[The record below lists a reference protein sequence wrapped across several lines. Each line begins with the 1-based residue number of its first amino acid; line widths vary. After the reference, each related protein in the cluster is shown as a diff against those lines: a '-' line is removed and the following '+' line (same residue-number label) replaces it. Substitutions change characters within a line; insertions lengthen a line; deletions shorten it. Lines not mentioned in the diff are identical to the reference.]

1 MHHLP
6 CLVPRRP
13 AIAYLNAPVDR
24 IEHHRPALG
33 QCVKTCRPWD
43 YAADPGINVN
53 LTTRLQS
60 SLSQLPV
67 LQRHALRKA
76 REAFIANRED
86 NLFFGI
92 HETWDQAA
100 AEALKFGKVGYD
112 NNASAAIYDHR
123 TRIDTYDYPAL
134 YWLLRSIHEGR
145 RHVGDVGGSIG
156 IKFLAFRDALS
167 PWPDL
172 RWTVH
177 DVPAAISHGRELSA
191 SRGDGDRLKFADRF
205 EQLQDVE
212 ILYTSGVLQYLPE
225 TLAETL
231 AKWQKRPQRII
242 INTTPIHPTE
252 SYFTVNS
259 IGTAFCPYR
268 IQTQAA
274 LIRDLTRLGYKLRE
288 SWINPDK
295 RMTIPMH
302 PEHSLG
308 HYSGYCLDR
317 TG

>member
-1 MHHLP
+1 MHSHRS
-6 CLVPRRP
+6 LVPRRP
-13 AIAYLNAPVDR
+13 AIAELTAPGGRWCDLAKITCRRWSHISAPGTNVKLTAKFQDR
-24 IEHHRPALG
+24 I
-33 QCVKTCRPWD
+33 D
-43 YAADPGINVN
+43 
-53 LTTRLQS
+53 RLS
-60 SLSQLPV
+60 RLPL
-67 LQRHALRKA
+67 LQQRALRKA
-76 REAFIANRED
+76 RDAFIANRDD

-92 HETWDQAA
+92 HETWEKATE
-100 AEALKFGKVGYD
+100 EALNFGKLGYD
-112 NNASAAIYDHR
+112 DSASAAIYDHR

-134 YWLLRSIHEGR
+134 SWLLRSMHDGL

-177 DVPAAISHGRELSA
+177 DVPAAMRHGRELSL
-191 SRGDGDRLKFADRF
+191 SRGDGDRLGFADRF
-205 EQLQDVE
+205 EQLQDADV
-212 ILYTSGVLQYLPE
+212 LLASGVLQYLPE
-225 TLAETL
+225 TLAATMSR
-231 AKWQKRPQRII
+231 WQKKPRRII

-252 SYFTVNS
+252 PFFTVNS

-268 IQTQAA
+268 VQTQAD
-274 LIRDLTRLGYKLRE
+274 LIRELTRLGYKLRE

-302 PEHSLG
+302 PEHSLK

-317 TG
+317 IK